1 MPLEKAFGKTEG
13 LRTCEKQFFG
23 LLDFF
28 LSLRVELIHSGF
40 LQKNGRRI
48 VAMRARVSNQAPHSL
63 HIVFRNPQDSEAPNL
78 KAAAWGLQR
87 RNLEI

>member
-1 MPLEKAFGKTEG
+1 
-13 LRTCEKQFFG
+13 
-23 LLDFF
+23 
-28 LSLRVELIHSGF
+28 
-40 LQKNGRRI
+40 
-48 VAMRARVSNQAPHSL
+48 MRARVSNQAPHSL

>member
-28 LSLRVELIHSGF
+28 LSLRVELIHSGC
-40 LQKNGRRI
+40 L
-48 VAMRARVSNQAPHSL
+48 
-63 HIVFRNPQDSEAPNL
+63 
-78 KAAAWGLQR
+78 
-87 RNLEI
+87 

>member
-1 MPLEKAFGKTEG
+1 MPLEKAFGKTDG

-40 LQKNGRRI
+40 L
-48 VAMRARVSNQAPHSL
+48 
-63 HIVFRNPQDSEAPNL
+63 
-78 KAAAWGLQR
+78 
-87 RNLEI
+87 

>member
-1 MPLEKAFGKTEG
+1 MALEKSLGKTER
-13 LRTCEKQFFG
+13 LWPCEKQFLG

-28 LSLRVELIHSGF
+28 LSLGVELIHSICLG
-40 LQKNGRRI
+40 KNGRRI